1 MNTNID
7 IEKLLKEVDKLTN
20 NSSKKEM
27 LEKRE
32 IEKYHEGYRKG
43 MKDIE
48 DTLIYCRDYEKKVS
62 ENICGEKL

>member
-20 NSSKKEM
+20 DSSKMET

-32 IEKYHEGYRKG
+32 VEKYHEGYRQG
-43 MKDIE
+43 MKEIE
-48 DTLIYCRDYEKKVS
+48 DKLIYYRDYVKES
-62 ENICGEKL
+62 E